1 MSLVQSENY
10 PFVEELLTDKKG
22 KVRKVILNVE
32 EYQRL
37 IEALEDEGLYR
48 AMQTVKNETPLSL
61 QNALEELERDES

>member
-48 AMQTVKNETPLSL
+48 AMQTVKNETPSSL
-61 QNALEELERDES
+61 QNALEELERNES